1 MSTDWQVTDCLHGR
15 SPTLYRLAVNF
26 DHFQVLRAIG
36 KGSFGKVCIVRRKSN
51 NQMYAMKYTNKRQCL
66 EKEAVKNVI
75 REVQILSSL
84 DHPFIINLKFS
95 FQDEED
101 MFMVTDLLLGGDLRY
116 HLSQGVTYSEASV
129 KLYLCQLSLAL
140 DYLRSKRIIHR
151 DIKPD
156 NILLDET
163 GHPFLSDF
171 NTATHLA
178 EGEEARSMTGTK
190 PYMAPEIFD
199 CQTEERA
206 GYSFAVDWWSLGVV
220 ALELRQGV
228 RPFEVH
234 AGTPIGEVRDR
245 LRAPP
250 RCPASSEP
258 GFGTL
263 ISKLLR
269 QEPERRVA
277 SLERIRTLPYLQD
290 VDFDAVYSKQ
300 IPVPFIP
307 PRNSLNCD
315 PTYELEEMIIESR
328 PLHKKKKRLLK
339 QRSVR
344 EGLGQ
349 QAEQTEDP
357 LQQRLQTVA
366 GDFFVYDREKE
377 LAQRQRDRL
386 EEAWERELAES
397 MQQSSPIS
405 QVDSAVIERIRADL
419 LSEGRR
425 LTEAERAAGS
435 RTVQALQD
443 MQLGRPAATEAT
455 ASASSHISTPARRR
469 TRLQH
474 QMTVT

>member
-1 MSTDWQVTDCLHGR
+1 V
-15 SPTLYRLAVNF
+15 P
-26 DHFQVLRAIG
+26 
-36 KGSFGKVCIVRRKSN
+36 
-51 NQMYAMKYTNKRQCL
+51 
-66 EKEAVKNVI
+66 
-75 REVQILSSL
+75 
-84 DHPFIINLKFS
+84 
-95 FQDEED
+95 
-101 MFMVTDLLLGGDLRY
+101 GDLP
-116 HLSQGVTYSEASV
+116 HTEDGAGPDGVPSDLPHAEDGAGPDRVPGDLPRTEDGAGPDGVPSDLPHAEDGVGPDRVPGDLPHTEDGAGPDRVPGDLPHTGDGAGPDSV
-129 KLYLCQLSLAL
+129 PGDLPHTEDGAG
-140 DYLRSKRIIHR
+140 
-151 DIKPD
+151 PD
-156 NILLDET
+156 
-163 GHPFLSDF
+163 S
-171 NTATHLA
+171 
-178 EGEEARSMTGTK
+178 
-190 PYMAPEIFD
+190 
-199 CQTEERA
+199 
-206 GYSFAVDWWSLGVV
+206 
-220 ALELRQGV
+220 
-228 RPFEVH
+228 
-234 AGTPIGEVRDR
+234 
-245 LRAPP
+245 
-250 RCPASSEP
+250 
-258 GFGTL
+258 
-263 ISKLLR
+263 LLR

-277 SLERIRTLPYLQD
+277 SLERIRTLPYLQY

-443 MQLGRPAATEAT
+443 MQLGRPAAAEAT